1 MDFHLN
7 ELKSP
12 KEMHTGNGLL
22 LVLELLMVAVVVLF
36 WLLFYL
42 EIGIIPGLTIIP
54 AIDGGNLLV
63 LLLIEMQNMMWRGA
77 LDEAIK

>member
-22 LVLELLMVAVVVLF
+22 LVLVLFMVAVMVLF
-36 WLLFYL
+36 WSFLYL
-42 EIGIIPGLTIIP
+42 EIGIIPGLTNTS
-54 AIDGGNLLV
+54 DK
-63 LLLIEMQNMMWRGA
+63 WR
-77 LDEAIK
+77 

>member
-1 MDFHLN
+1 MN

-12 KEMHTGNGLL
+12 KEIYTGTGLL
-22 LVLELLMVAVVVLF
+22 LVLVLFMVAVMVLF
-36 WLLFYL
+36 WSLVYL

-54 AIDGGNLLV
+54 AIDGGNMLVFVLV